1 MTSSI
6 FKQISPLLFAPVIN
20 TSPKQVIISPGTQ
33 DSITVSGV
41 MFERS
46 TSASFYN
53 DFEITGSNIEK
64 LEVVQS
70 SGGVVYEAPLLS
82 REGGNISGNTRVKF
96 TNGRGTTDNV
106 SFNFQTYNSS
116 ETISNAKS
124 LIPGS
129 YAEYSW
135 NRVRAIFSQLTGGGP
150 DNHRVLDSSGTRRH
164 PSIFPHQSLTAQ
176 IMQHNHPYGAGPK
189 RFVAITPRHV
199 IGCGHYGWNANPPP
213 VRFRDV
219 NNNIIVR
226 TCIRSY
232 NLVNGPEPKPGNGYF
247 PSDIEIWLLDEDL
260 PPSITPAPIVGDWFF
275 NHTGSNT
282 SYNILPG
289 AFGFFS
295 FNQDS
300 HITPCQIVNPK
311 IGAVHSKKFEPFIL
325 AGEEFT
331 GFDLQVNFSG
341 LIDSFQGIYIST
353 GAIELE
359 GFENW
364 KYYNTS
370 SVFYHGTRSGDSGSP
385 VFFPVENGWALG
397 GSMVSG
403 DMWRP
408 AGLNALIRTVDS
420 LHGINTGYTVTVA
433 PNPILA

>member
-20 TSPKQVIISPGTQ
+20 TTPKQVIISPGNQ
-33 DSITVSGV
+33 DTVTVSGV
-41 MFERS
+41 VFERS

-53 DFEITGSNIEK
+53 DFEITGSNIDK

-70 SGGVVYEAPLLS
+70 SGGVVYEAPLLL
-82 REGGNISGNTRVKF
+82 REGGNISSNTRVKF
-96 TNGRGTTDNV
+96 TNGRGTTDNI

-116 ETISNAKS
+116 ETVSNAKS

-129 YAEYSW
+129 YADYSW
-135 NRVRAIFSQLTGGGP
+135 NRVHAIFSQLTGGGP
-150 DNHRVLDSSGTRRH
+150 DNHRVLDSSGNRRH

-176 IMQHNHPYGAGPK
+176 IMQRNHPYGAGEK

-199 IGCGHYGWNANPPP
+199 LGCGHYGWNANPPP

-232 NLVNGPEPKPGNGYF
+232 NLANGPEPKPGNGRF
-247 PSDIEIWLLDEDL
+247 PRDIEIWLLDEDL
-260 PPSITPAPIVGDWFF
+260 PSSITPVPIVGDWFF

-295 FNQDS
+295 YNQDS
-300 HITPCQIVNPK
+300 HICPCQLVSRYT
-311 IGAVHSKKFEPFIL
+311 GAVHSSGFESFTL

-331 GFDLQVNFSG
+331 GFELYANPNAA
-341 LIDSFQGIYIST
+341 LDSTRSIYT
-353 GAIELE
+353 YPAGVDLE

-364 KYYNTS
+364 NTYILNGI
-370 SVFYHGTRSGDSGSP
+370 FYHPVRSGDSGSP
-385 VFFPVENGWALG
+385 IFFPVESGWALG
-397 GSMVSG
+397 GSMVAGS
-403 DMWRP
+403 MWRP

-420 LHGINTGYTVTVA
+420 LHGINTDYTVTVA
-433 PNPILA
+433 PDPTLA

>member
-33 DSITVSGV
+33 DTVTVSGV
-41 MFERS
+41 VFERS

-53 DFEITGSNIEK
+53 DFEITGSNIDG
-64 LEVVQS
+64 LEVLQS
-70 SGGVVYEAPLLS
+70 SDGVVYEAPLLS
-82 REGGNISGNTRVKF
+82 RDAGNISSNTSVKF
-96 TNGRGTTDNV
+96 TNGRGTTSDLI
-106 SFNFQTYNSS
+106 FNFQTYNSG
-116 ETISNAKS
+116 ELISNAKS

-129 YAEYSW
+129 YADYSW
-135 NRVRAIFSQLTGGGP
+135 NRVHAIFSQLTGGGP
-150 DNHRVLDSSGTRRH
+150 DNHRVLDSSGNRRH

-176 IMQHNHPYGAGPK
+176 IMHHNHPYGAGSK

-199 IGCGHYGWNANPPP
+199 VGCAHYLWNANPPP

-219 NNNIIVR
+219 NNNLIVR

-232 NLVNGPEPKPGNGYF
+232 NLINGPEPKPGNGYF

-300 HITPCQIVNPK
+300 HICPCQLVSRYT
-311 IGAVHSKKFEPFIL
+311 GAVHRSGFESFTL

-331 GFDLQVNFSG
+331 GFELYVNPFGTLNSA
-341 LIDSFQGIYIST
+341 Q
-353 GAIELE
+353 IEAVDLE
-359 GFENW
+359 GFKNW
-364 KYYNTS
+364 NAFS
-370 SVFYHGTRSGDSGSP
+370 LNNIFYHAIRSGDSGSP
-385 VFFPVENGWALG
+385 IFFPVEGGWALG
-397 GSMVSG
+397 GSMISG
-403 DMWRP
+403 TMWRP
-408 AGLNALIRTVDS
+408 AGLNALIRAVDS

-433 PNPILA
+433 PNPVGA